1 VCNALA
7 VCWMFLLSL
16 GRSACDWSNEE
27 SGIDMWLMVTST
39 VSKHRGKDDS
49 MSRGNELK
57 ADAVVPTC

>member
-1 VCNALA
+1 
-7 VCWMFLLSL
+7 MFLLSL

>member
-1 VCNALA
+1 
-7 VCWMFLLSL
+7 LSL